1 MTDDD
6 SLLAYIALRH
16 IGGREDVATDAL
28 AFILNRSDAA
38 RSAFADFLRDGDAD
52 PPAIAEARTQYSLPN
67 GTYPDLAGM
76 DADGN
81 ILALVE
87 SKFWA
92 PLTRGQPVDYWPALP
107 TNSAAKLLFIAPSF
121 RVNHGSLWND
131 MTRRLQQAGHPL
143 GTAHKAKNRISAP
156 AQDGDNP
163 RRLMLCSWDLL
174 LNHLAQAALAGRDW
188 QASFEIAELRG
199 LADSV
204 IAGTDPQRDENIK
217 NLIRSAV
224 NRLVQSGWANTD
236 HFSWGSPLPDS
247 YGRYL
252 HFAGDFAWFGISYDE
267 RRRRNQPLWLV
278 FSDNFGLQSRL
289 EVTTDQVRQRLADTA
304 SVAYEMLHGYF
315 CVPIDLLPADS
326 SEAMRDALVGQ
337 LEGIARKINPDGP
350 TYRKDASND

>member
-1 MTDDD
+1 MPDNNG
-6 SLLAYIALRH
+6 LLAYIARRH
-16 IGGREDVATDAL
+16 IGGRKDVATDAL
-28 AFILNRSDAA
+28 VFILNRSDAA

-52 PPAIAEARTQYSLPN
+52 PPAIAEARMQYSLPN
-67 GTYPDLAGM
+67 GTYPDLACLG
-76 DADGN
+76 ADGN

-107 TNSAAKLLFIAPSF
+107 MNSSAKLLFIAPPF
-121 RVNHGSLWND
+121 RVNQGSLWGELVQRLRND
-131 MTRRLQQAGHPL
+131 GYQMRETRQEQNL
-143 GTAHKAKNRISAP
+143 ISATE
-156 AQDGDNP
+156 QDGDNP
-163 RRLMLCSWDLL
+163 RCLMLCSWDLL

-188 QASFEIAELRG
+188 QASFEISELQG
-199 LADSV
+199 LADSI
-204 IAGTDPQRDENIK
+204 IAGTAPQRDENIK
-217 NLIRSAV
+217 NLVRSAV

-267 RRRRNQPLWLV
+267 RRRRNRPLWLV
-278 FSDNFGLQSRL
+278 FSDNFGPQSRL

-326 SEAMRDALVGQ
+326 SEAMRDALVRQ
-337 LEGIARKINPDGP
+337 LDDIAGKIDPDGP